1 MAMKSTNNVN
11 RSRNR
16 RRADR
21 SSPSLRFGLVST
33 YCCLVLTSV
42 HQSSQIPSCEAF
54 SPLFTA
60 SKPSKNLVTI
70 SKTLSSGSGRT
81 ILSMAPKNKKSKKD
95 KKGKIKEEDRRRWL
109 SWMTTGTLSKTRHA
123 DEIRM
128 REAEELGGVAR
139 SDRYSSG

>member
-1 MAMKSTNNVN
+1 
-11 RSRNR
+11 
-16 RRADR
+16 
-21 SSPSLRFGLVST
+21 
-33 YCCLVLTSV
+33 
-42 HQSSQIPSCEAF
+42 
-54 SPLFTA
+54 
-60 SKPSKNLVTI
+60 
-70 SKTLSSGSGRT
+70 
-81 ILSMAPKNKKSKKD
+81 MAPKNKKSKKD